1 MKKVFLFAV
10 AAAALVACS
19 NEELSTPDNVLAS
32 KEAPVNF
39 DVYTQRALTRGGT
52 PGDLDNDNIGTA
64 GFGVF
69 AYYTAGEQYDAKAT
83 PNFMYN
89 QKVTCTG
96 TATPQTLWTYEPV
109 KYWPNEYGDLA
120 MSDEADYLTFFA
132 YAPWTEVEPTTG
144 NVKGGEKPTKGAN
157 ESDDAYAARLKAW
170 ENNQQK
176 YNIISVNKN
185 TATGDPIVKYVVDTN
200 PATSV
205 DLLWGVAAE
214 TAGDNY
220 TPIDAQNGNVSI
232 KAGLPFLSLVKPNNP
247 QSDRLQFNLKHALA
261 KVKVTIDY
269 IADDFTPTGNSQVID
284 ATKTRIYVRSFK
296 MSGFATKGALNLNN
310 TTPGQPLWK
319 DFDGTKD
326 LSFEDVTF
334 QDGRKDG
341 KEGETN
347 GAQNNETPQGL
358 NENIIENYS
367 PAANGTFGTDKTTG
381 VTNVA
386 QNLFGG
392 DETANGGFFYVI
404 PRNEEGNKVDVTIAY
419 DVETIDPALAGKLS
433 DNETHG
439 ISIENVISKEN
450 IFGGM
455 DFMAGYQYEINI
467 HLGMTSVKV
476 EATVTDWKDN
486 GKTNVDLPDNQQKA
500 AVTAANYEYPDNYAY
515 VGTLFASENDVVY
528 VAGQNGT
535 PKNMM
540 DDFAR
545 FAGALH
551 RAAGV
556 AEIEYDGAKYT
567 WDPALVKAN
576 GYIEDPDQSEL
587 KGSNWINPLTGNT
600 LVKDVTDNVA
610 AIQTAGVLTLKADG
624 ENVNFYLG
632 TANYTFK
639 SYGLQ
644 QTNYVEWGEGSA
656 FVFNDAVTIGQNQY
670 KKVVVL
676 TNTPDTSFV
685 GKVYYVAA
693 NAAAGANYWQLYDQ
707 YGNPLGIYVVIT
719 AI

>member
-19 NEELSTPDNVLAS
+19 NDELNFQENNQFNS

-39 DVYTQRALTRGGT
+39 DVYTQRGLTRGGGQA
-52 PGDLDNDNIGTA
+52 GDLTNDNIGTN

-89 QKVTCTG
+89 QQVTCQG
-96 TATPQTLWTYEPV
+96 TATPGTLWSYEPV

-120 MSDEADYLTFFA
+120 MSDEVDYLTFFA

-144 NVKGGEKPTKGAN
+144 NIVPKTGTGVTETA
-157 ESDDAYAARLKAW
+157 EH
-170 ENNQQK
+170 QQK

-185 TATGDPIVKYVVDTN
+185 TATGDPIVKYVVDTD

-220 TPIDAQNGNVSI
+220 TPIDNPSGTVSI

-269 IADDFTPTGNSQVID
+269 IADDFTPNGTNGATID

-326 LSFEDVTF
+326 LTFEDVTF

-358 NENIIENYS
+358 NEKIIENYS
-367 PAANGTFGTDKTTG
+367 PAANGTFGQDKTTG

-392 DETANGGFFYVI
+392 NETANGGYFYVI

-439 ISIENVISKEN
+439 ISIENIITKEN

-500 AVTAANYEYPDNYAY
+500 AVTAANYTYPDNYAY
-515 VGTLFASENDVVY
+515 VGTLYASENDVVY

-535 PKNMM
+535 PEDMM
-540 DDFAR
+540 KDFAR
-545 FAGALH
+545 FVGALH

-556 AEIEYDGAKYT
+556 AEIEYAGVKYT

-576 GYIEDPDQSEL
+576 GYITDPDQSEL
-587 KGSNWINPLTGNT
+587 KGSNWIDPQTGNT
-600 LVKDVTDNVA
+600 LVKVVTANA
-610 AIQTAGVLTLKADG
+610 ATLQTAGVLTLKADS
-624 ENVNFYLG
+624 EDVNFYLG

-639 SYGLQ
+639 SYGLKMGTG
-644 QTNYVEWGEGSA
+644 QTGYVEWGEGSA

-676 TNTPDTSFV
+676 TNTPDASFV
-685 GKVYYVAA
+685 GKVYYVQATA
-693 NAAAGANYWQLYDQ
+693 QAGTDYWQLFDQ

>member
-19 NEELSTPDNVLAS
+19 NEELSTPDNVLTS
-32 KEAPVNF
+32 KEAPVTF
-39 DVYTQRALTRGGT
+39 DVYTQRGLTRGGGQA
-52 PGDLDNDNIGTA
+52 GDLTNDNIGQN

-89 QKVTCTG
+89 QQVTCQG
-96 TATPQTLWTYEPV
+96 TATPGTLWSYEPV

-120 MSDEADYLTFFA
+120 ISDEVDYLTFFA
-132 YAPWTEVEPTTG
+132 YAPYTEVEPTTG
-144 NVKGGEKPTKGAN
+144 AVKVPDGTAA
-157 ESDDAYAARLKAW
+157 DAAKKI
-170 ENNQQK
+170 QS

-185 TATGDPIVKYVVDTN
+185 TATGDPIVKYVVDTD

-220 TPIDAQNGNVSI
+220 TPIDDQNGNVSI

-269 IADDFTPTGNSQVID
+269 IADNFTPTGTSEVID

-319 DFDGTKD
+319 DFDGAKD
-326 LSFEDVTF
+326 LSFDDVTF

-358 NENIIENYS
+358 NPNIIESYS
-367 PAANGTFGTDKTTG
+367 APTTPNTFGPQKTTG

-392 DETANGGFFYVI
+392 NETANGGFFYVI
-404 PRNEEGNKVDVTIAY
+404 PRNEEGNKVDIQIAY
-419 DVETIDPALAGKLS
+419 DVETIDPNLAGKLS

-439 ISIENVISKEN
+439 ISIENIILKED

-500 AVTAANYEYPDNYAY
+500 AVTAANYVYPNNYTY
-515 VGTLFASENDVVY
+515 IGKLFASENDVVY
-528 VAGQNGT
+528 VPGSTNAEDM
-535 PKNMM
+535 KN
-540 DDFAR
+540 DFAR
-545 FAGALH
+545 FLGALH

-556 AEIEYDGAKYT
+556 AKIKYNNVEYT
-567 WDPALVKAN
+567 WNPARVYELGLV
-576 GYIEDPDQSEL
+576 EDPNATEL
-587 KGSNWINPLTGNT
+587 KGSNWINANDQT
-600 LVKDVTDNVA
+600 LVSVITADA
-610 AIQTAGVLTLKADG
+610 ATIQQAGKLTIEADG
-624 ENVNFYLG
+624 EAVNIYIGQATNSFV
-632 TANYTFK
+632 
-639 SYGLQ
+639 SYALQ
-644 QTNYVEWGEGSA
+644 QATYVEWGQGTVY
-656 FVFNDAVTIGQNQY
+656 VFDGTVTIGTKNY

-676 TNTPDTSFV
+676 TNTPDASFV
-685 GKVYYVAA
+685 GKVYYVDE
-693 NAAAGANYWQLYDQ
+693 NAAAGADYWQLFDQ
-707 YGNPLGIYVVIT
+707 YGNPLGIYVVIS
-719 AI
+719 

>member
-19 NEELSTPDNVLAS
+19 NEELSMPENNLATS
-32 KEAPVNF
+32 TEAPVTF
-39 DVYTQRALTRGGT
+39 DVYTQRGLTRGGGQA
-52 PGDLDNDNIGTA
+52 GDLTNDNIGKN

-89 QKVTCTG
+89 QQVTCQG
-96 TATPQTLWTYEPV
+96 TATPGTLWSYEPV

-120 MSDEADYLTFFA
+120 ISDEVDYLTFFA
-132 YAPWTEVEPTTG
+132 YAPYTEVEPTTG
-144 NVKGGEKPTKGAN
+144 AVKLPEVGPNDPALTADQIKKIQG
-157 ESDDAYAARLKAW
+157 S
-170 ENNQQK
+170 
-176 YNIISVNKN
+176 NIISVNKN
-185 TATGDPIVKYVVDTN
+185 TATGDPIVKYVVDTD

-220 TPIDAQNGNVSI
+220 TPIDKQSGNVSI

-269 IADDFTPTGNSQVID
+269 IADDFTPTGTSKVID
-284 ATKTRIYVRSFK
+284 PTKTRIYVRSFK

-319 DFDGTKD
+319 DFDGAKD
-326 LSFEDVTF
+326 LSFDDVTF

-358 NENIIENYS
+358 NPNIIENNS
-367 PAANGTFGTDKTTG
+367 PAANGTFGSEKTKG

-392 DETANGGFFYVI
+392 DEAANGGFFYVI

-439 ISIENVISKEN
+439 ISIENIITKEN

-500 AVTAANYEYPDNYAY
+500 AVTAANYVYPDPGYTY
-515 VGTLFASENDVVY
+515 TGQLYASENDVVY
-528 VAGQNGT
+528 VPGT
-535 PKNMM
+535 DMLG
-540 DDFAR
+540 DVAR
-545 FAGALH
+545 FLGALH

-556 AEIEYDGAKYT
+556 AEIEYKQVKYT
-567 WDPALVKAN
+567 WNPARVYELGLVH
-576 GYIEDPDQSEL
+576 DQNATEL
-587 KGSNWINPLTGNT
+587 KGSNWINANDQT
-600 LVKDVTDNVA
+600 LVSVITADVAT
-610 AIQTAGVLTLKADG
+610 IQQAGKLTVKADS
-624 ENVNFYLG
+624 EDVNIYIGQATHSFV
-632 TANYTFK
+632 
-639 SYGLQ
+639 SYALQ
-644 QTNYVEWGEGSA
+644 QPNYVEWGQGTVY
-656 FVFNDAVTIGQNQY
+656 VFNTDAVTIGQNKY

-676 TNTPDTSFV
+676 TNTPDASFV
-685 GKVYYVAA
+685 GKVYYVDENAAAVAA
-693 NAAAGANYWQLYDQ
+693 NAQPGPNDYWQLFDQ